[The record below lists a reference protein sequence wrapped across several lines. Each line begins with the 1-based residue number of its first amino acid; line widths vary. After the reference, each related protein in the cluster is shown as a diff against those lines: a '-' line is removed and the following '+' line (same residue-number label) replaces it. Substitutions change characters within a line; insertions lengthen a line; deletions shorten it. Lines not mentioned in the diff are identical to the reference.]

1 MSRTEIMKKKDCV
14 ETYLDTL
21 LWQIKARQQEVLCR
35 RGLSHFY
42 SMKNGAEVEC
52 EERVLNIR
60 LQSLVDRMSE

>member
-1 MSRTEIMKKKDCV
+1 MKKKDCV
-14 ETYLDTL
+14 KTYLDML
-21 LWQIKARQQEVLCR
+21 LWQIKVKQQEVLCR

-60 LQSLVDRMSE
+60 PQSLVERMSE